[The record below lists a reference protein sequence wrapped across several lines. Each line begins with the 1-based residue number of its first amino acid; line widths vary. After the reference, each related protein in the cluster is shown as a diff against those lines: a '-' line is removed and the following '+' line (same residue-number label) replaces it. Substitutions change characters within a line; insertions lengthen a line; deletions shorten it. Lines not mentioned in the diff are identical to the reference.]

1 MPGTPA
7 QQTLPDLFRA
17 AVGRDG
23 AGPFL
28 TYYDDVSG
36 ERIELS
42 AVTTANWVAKTANL
56 LVDEYDLESGE
67 TVAIGLPPHWLGVVW
82 ALSTWSAGAAVT
94 TGEGSLAITGP
105 DFGIRGSRETVA
117 SALLPLG
124 GRFREPL
131 PAGVHDY
138 GAEVYNHPD
147 LFVPFDPPAPASP
160 AYDERSHADLISTA
174 QPIADRLLTTTDLV
188 SPPGIETLVGVI
200 SGGGSIVLCRNLD
213 PAKLERRIT
222 DEKVDRVVEGS

>member
-1 MPGTPA
+1 MPG
-7 QQTLPDLFRA
+7 TLPDLFSA
-17 AVGRDG
+17 AVRRDG
-23 AGPFL
+23 ASPFL

-42 AVTTANWVAKTANL
+42 ALTTANWVAKTANL
-56 LVDEYDLESGE
+56 LVDEFDLESGE

-82 ALSTWSAGAAVT
+82 VLSAWSAGASVT
-94 TGEGSLAITGP
+94 TGPGDLAITGP
-105 DFGIRGSRETVA
+105 DFAVRGERETIA

-131 PAGVHDY
+131 PDGVHDY

-147 LFVPFDPPAPASP
+147 VFVPFDPPAADSP
-160 AYDERSHADLISTA
+160 AYDGRSHADLISTA
-174 QPIADRLLTTTDLV
+174 TPIAERILTTTDLAG
-188 SPPGIETLVGVI
+188 PDGIGTLVGVI

-213 PAKLERRIT
+213 AAKLDRRIA
-222 DEKVDRVVEGS
+222 DEKVDRVLGKS

>member
-1 MPGTPA
+1 MSRV
-7 QQTLPDLFRA
+7 LPELFAA
-17 AVGRDG
+17 AVRRDG
-23 AGPFL
+23 GAPFL
-28 TYYDDVSG
+28 TYYDDTTG

-56 LVDEYDLESGE
+56 LVDEYDLEAGE

-82 ALSTWSAGAAVT
+82 ALSTWSVGASLT
-94 TGEGSLAITGP
+94 SGTGTLAITGP
-105 DFGIRGSRETVA
+105 DFAIRGERETVA

-131 PAGVHDY
+131 PDGIQDY

-147 LFVPFDPPAPASP
+147 VFVPFDPPTPASP
-160 AYDERSHADLISTA
+160 AYDDLTHEDLIGTA
-174 QPIADRLLTTTDLV
+174 EPISDRILVTRTLTDRDGLAL
-188 SPPGIETLVGVI
+188 LVGVI

-213 PAKLERRIT
+213 TTKLERRVT
-222 DEKVDRVVEGS
+222 DEKVDRVLDSREG

>member
-1 MPGTPA
+1 V
-7 QQTLPDLFRA
+7 TLPELFGA
-17 AVGRDG
+17 AVRRDG
-23 AGPFL
+23 ANPFL
-28 TYYDDVSG
+28 TYYDDVTG

-56 LVDEYDLESGE
+56 LIDEYDLEPGE

-82 ALSTWSAGAAVT
+82 ALSTWSVGASVT
-94 TGEGSLAITGP
+94 TGEGALAITGP
-105 DFGIRGSRETVA
+105 DFAIRGSRETVA

-147 LFVPFDPPAPASP
+147 LFVPFDPPAGTTP
-160 AYDERSHADLISTA
+160 AYDGKTHAELIA
-174 QPIADRLLTTTDLV
+174 AAEPITDRVLTTTSLV
-188 SPPGIETLVGVI
+188 TPAGIETLIGVI
-200 SGGGSIVLCRNLD
+200 AGGGSIVLCRNLD
-213 PAKLERRIT
+213 PAKLDRRIS
-222 DEKVDRVVEGS
+222 DEKVDRVLEDH

>member
-1 MPGTPA
+1 MSRV
-7 QQTLPDLFRA
+7 LPELFAA
-17 AVGRDG
+17 AVQRDG
-23 AGPFL
+23 GAPFL
-28 TYYDDVSG
+28 TYYDDATG

-82 ALSTWSAGAAVT
+82 ALSTWSTGAALT
-94 TGEGSLAITGP
+94 SGTGTLAITGP
-105 DFGIRGSRETVA
+105 DVAIRGERETVA

-131 PAGVHDY
+131 PDGVHDY

-147 LFVPFDPPAPASP
+147 LFVPFDPPSPASP
-160 AYDERSHADLISTA
+160 AYDELTHEELIGTA
-174 QPIADRLLTTTDLV
+174 EPIADRILVTRDLV
-188 SPPGIETLVGVI
+188 SRDGVGLLIGVI
-200 SGGGSIVLCRNLD
+200 AGGGSIVLCRNLD
-213 PAKLERRIT
+213 EAKLERRLS
-222 DEKVDRVVEGS
+222 DEKVDRVVED

>member
-1 MPGTPA
+1 VTG
-7 QQTLPDLFRA
+7 TLPELFSA
-17 AVGRDG
+17 AVRRDG
-23 AGPFL
+23 ANPFL

-42 AVTTANWVAKTANL
+42 ALTTANWVAKTANL
-56 LVDEYDLESGE
+56 LVDEYDLETGE
-67 TVAIGLPPHWLGVVW
+67 TVAIDLPPHWLGVVW
-82 ALSTWSAGAAVT
+82 ALSAWSAGAAVT
-94 TGEGSLAITGP
+94 TGEGALAITGP
-105 DFGIRGSRETVA
+105 DFGARGTRETVA

-147 LFVPFDPPAPASP
+147 VFVPFDPPAPGAP
-160 AYDERSHADLISTA
+160 AYDDRTHADLIGTA
-174 QPIADRLLTTTDLV
+174 EPIADRILTTTNLV
-188 SPPGIETLVGVI
+188 APAGIGTLIGVI

-213 PAKLERRIT
+213 EAKLERRIA
-222 DEKVDRVVEGS
+222 DEKVDRVLEAS

>member
-1 MPGTPA
+1 
-7 QQTLPDLFRA
+7 LFSA
-17 AVGRDG
+17 AVRRDG
-23 AGPFL
+23 ANPFL

-42 AVTTANWVAKTANL
+42 ALTTANWVAKTANL
-56 LVDEYDLESGE
+56 LVDEYDLEAGE
-67 TVAIGLPPHWLGVVW
+67 TVAIDLPPHWLGVVW
-82 ALSTWSAGAAVT
+82 ALSAWSAGAAVT
-94 TGEGSLAITGP
+94 TGEGTLAITGP
-105 DFGIRGSRETVA
+105 EFGARGTRETIA

-147 LFVPFDPPAPASP
+147 VFVPFDPPAPTSP
-160 AYDERSHADLISTA
+160 AYGERTHADLIGTA
-174 QPIADRLLTTTDLV
+174 EPITDRILTAADLV
-188 SPPGIETLVGVI
+188 APDGIGTLIGVI

-213 PAKLERRIT
+213 QAKLERRIA
-222 DEKVDRVVEGS
+222 DEKVDRVLEEH

>member
-1 MPGTPA
+1 MSRV
-7 QQTLPDLFRA
+7 LPELFAA
-17 AVGRDG
+17 AVRRDG
-23 AGPFL
+23 GAPFL
-28 TYYDDVSG
+28 TYYDDASG

-82 ALSTWSAGAAVT
+82 ALSTWSVGASL
-94 TGEGSLAITGP
+94 TGGVGTLAITGP
-105 DFGIRGSRETVA
+105 DFAIRGSRETVA

-124 GRFREPL
+124 GRFREPV
-131 PAGVHDY
+131 PEGIQDY

-147 LFVPFDPPAPASP
+147 VFVAFDPPAATSP
-160 AYDERSHADLISTA
+160 AYDELTHDDLIRTA
-174 QPIADRLLTTTDLV
+174 EPVTDRILVTRDLV
-188 SPPGIETLVGVI
+188 ARDGLGLLVGVI

-213 PAKLERRIT
+213 PAKLERRVA
-222 DEKVDRVVEGS
+222 DEKVDRIVEG

>member
-1 MPGTPA
+1 MTG
-7 QQTLPDLFRA
+7 TLPDLFTA
-17 AVGRDG
+17 AVRRDG
-23 AGPFL
+23 ANPFL
-28 TYYDDVSG
+28 TYYDDTSG

-82 ALSTWSAGAAVT
+82 ALSAWSAGAAVT

-105 DFGIRGSRETVA
+105 DFGVRGSRETIA

-131 PAGVHDY
+131 PDGVHDY

-147 LFVPFDPPAPASP
+147 LFVPFDPPTPGSP
-160 AYDERSHADLISTA
+160 AYDEMTHAEVIEAATPIS
-174 QPIADRLLTTTDLV
+174 DRVLTTVDLV
-188 SPPGIETLVGVI
+188 SPDGLGTLVGVI
-200 SGGGSIVLCRNLD
+200 AGGGSIVLCRNLD
-213 PAKLERRIT
+213 PAKLDRRIA
-222 DEKVDRVVEGS
+222 DEKVDRVLEES

>member
-1 MPGTPA
+1 M
-7 QQTLPDLFRA
+7 TLPELFGA
-17 AVGRDG
+17 AVRRDG
-23 AGPFL
+23 ANPFL
-28 TYYDDVSG
+28 TYYDDVTG

-56 LVDEYDLESGE
+56 LADEYDLEAGE

-82 ALSTWSAGAAVT
+82 ALSTWSVGATVT
-94 TGEGSLAITGP
+94 TGEGVLAITGP

-131 PAGVHDY
+131 PAGIHDY

-147 LFVPFDPPAPASP
+147 LFVPFDPPAATTP
-160 AYDERSHADLISTA
+160 AYDEKTHADLIA
-174 QPIADRLLTTTDLV
+174 AAEPITDRVLTTTSLV
-188 SPPGIETLVGVI
+188 APAGIGTLIGVI
-200 SGGGSIVLCRNLD
+200 AGGGSIVLCRNLD
-213 PAKLERRIT
+213 AAKLDRRIS
-222 DEKVDRVVEGS
+222 DEKVDRVLEDL

>member
-1 MPGTPA
+1 MAG
-7 QQTLPDLFRA
+7 TLPELFSA
-17 AVGRDG
+17 AVRRDG
-23 AGPFL
+23 ASPFL

-82 ALSTWSAGAAVT
+82 ALSTWSAGASLT
-94 TGEGSLAITGP
+94 TGAGDLAIVGP
-105 DFGIRGSRETVA
+105 DFGTRGGRETIA

-124 GRFREPL
+124 GRFREPI

-147 LFVPFDPPAPASP
+147 VFVPFDAPAADSP
-160 AYDERSHADLISTA
+160 AYGESTHADLIA
-174 QPIADRLLTTTDLV
+174 AAKPIAERVLTTTSLV
-188 SPPGIETLVGVI
+188 TPDGVGTLVGVI
-200 SGGGSIVLCRNLD
+200 AGGGSIVLCRNLD
-213 PAKLERRIT
+213 EAKLDRRIA
-222 DEKVDRVVEGS
+222 DEKVDRVLEEN

>member
-1 MPGTPA
+1 MSRV
-7 QQTLPDLFRA
+7 LPELFSA
-17 AVGRDG
+17 AVRRDG

-28 TYYDDVSG
+28 TYYDDATG

-42 AVTTANWVAKTANL
+42 ALTTANWVAKTANL

-82 ALSTWSAGAAVT
+82 ALSTWSVGASLT
-94 TGEGSLAITGP
+94 SGTGTLAITGP
-105 DFGIRGSRETVA
+105 DFTIRGERETIA

-131 PAGVHDY
+131 PDGIHDY

-147 LFVPFDPPAPASP
+147 VFVPFDPPSPASP
-160 AYDERSHADLISTA
+160 AYDDLTHDDLIRTA
-174 QPIADRLLTTTDLV
+174 EPVADRILV
-188 SPPGIETLVGVI
+188 TRRPGHAATGWALLVGVI

-213 PAKLERRIT
+213 AAKLERRIT
-222 DEKVDRVVEGS
+222 DEKVDRVLEG

>member
-1 MPGTPA
+1 MSRV
-7 QQTLPDLFRA
+7 LPELFAA
-17 AVGRDG
+17 AVRRDG

-28 TYYDDVSG
+28 TYYDDATG

-42 AVTTANWVAKTANL
+42 ALTTANWVAKTANL

-67 TVAIGLPPHWLGVVW
+67 TVAIGLPPHWLGVIW
-82 ALSTWSAGAAVT
+82 ALSTWSVGASLT
-94 TGEGSLAITGP
+94 SGTGTLAITGP
-105 DFGIRGSRETVA
+105 DFTIRGSRETVA

-131 PAGVHDY
+131 PEGMHDY

-147 LFVPFDPPAPASP
+147 VFVPFDPPSPTSP
-160 AYDERSHADLISTA
+160 AYDDLTHDDLIGTA
-174 QPIADRLLTTTDLV
+174 EPVTDRILVTRDLAGRDGV
-188 SPPGIETLVGVI
+188 GLLVGVI

-213 PAKLERRIT
+213 AAKLERRVA
-222 DEKVDRVVEGS
+222 DEKVDRVVER

>member
-1 MPGTPA
+1 MSRV
-7 QQTLPDLFRA
+7 LPELFAA
-17 AVGRDG
+17 AVRRDG
-23 AGPFL
+23 GAPFL
-28 TYYDDVSG
+28 TYYDDASG

-82 ALSTWSAGAAVT
+82 ALSAWSAGASLT
-94 TGEGSLAITGP
+94 SGTGTLAITGP
-105 DFGIRGSRETVA
+105 DFAIRGERETVA

-131 PAGVHDY
+131 PDGVHDY

-147 LFVPFDPPAPASP
+147 LFVPFDPPSPTSP
-160 AYDERSHADLISTA
+160 AYDDLTHEALISTA
-174 QPIADRLLTTTDLV
+174 EPIADRILVTRDLV
-188 SPPGIETLVGVI
+188 SADSVGLLVGVI
-200 SGGGSIVLCRNLD
+200 AGGGSIVLCRNLD
-213 PAKLERRIT
+213 ASKLERRMS
-222 DEKVDRVVEGS
+222 DEKVDRVVED

>member
-1 MPGTPA
+1 VTG
-7 QQTLPDLFRA
+7 TLPDLFTA
-17 AVGRDG
+17 AVRRDG
-23 AGPFL
+23 ANPFL
-28 TYYDDVSG
+28 TYYDDTSG

-67 TVAIGLPPHWLGVVW
+67 TVAIDLPPHWLGVVW
-82 ALSTWSAGAAVT
+82 ALSAWSAGAAVT

-105 DFGIRGSRETVA
+105 DFGVRGSRETIA

-131 PAGVHDY
+131 PDGVHDY

-147 LFVPFDPPAPASP
+147 LFVPFDPPTPGSP
-160 AYDERSHADLISTA
+160 AYDEKTHAEVIAAAT
-174 QPIADRLLTTTDLV
+174 PITDRVLTTVDLV
-188 SPPGIETLVGVI
+188 SPDGLGTLVGVI
-200 SGGGSIVLCRNLD
+200 AGGGSIVLCRNLD
-213 PAKLERRIT
+213 PAKLDRRIA
-222 DEKVDRVVEGS
+222 DEKVDRVLEGN

>member
-1 MPGTPA
+1 VTG
-7 QQTLPDLFRA
+7 TLPDLFST
-17 AVGRDG
+17 AVRRDG
-23 AGPFL
+23 ASPFL
-28 TYYDDVSG
+28 TYYDDTSG

-42 AVTTANWVAKTANL
+42 ALTTANWVAKTANL
-56 LVDEYDLESGE
+56 LVDEYDLEAGE

-82 ALSTWSAGAAVT
+82 ALSTWSVGASVT
-94 TGEGSLAITGP
+94 TGEGVLAITGP
-105 DFGIRGSRETVA
+105 DFGLRGTRETIA

-147 LFVPFDPPAPASP
+147 LFVPFDPPAPGSP
-160 AYDERSHADLISTA
+160 AYDERTHADLIGTA
-174 QPIADRLLTTTDLV
+174 KPIGERVLTTRSLV
-188 SPPGIETLVGVI
+188 APDGIGLLVGVI

-213 PAKLERRIT
+213 EAKLERRIA
-222 DEKVDRVVEGS
+222 DEKVDRVVEES

>member
-1 MPGTPA
+1 VTG
-7 QQTLPDLFRA
+7 TLPDLFSA
-17 AVGRDG
+17 AVRRDG
-23 AGPFL
+23 ASPFL
-28 TYYDDVSG
+28 TYYDDASG

-42 AVTTANWVAKTANL
+42 ALTTANWVAKTANL
-56 LVDEYDLESGE
+56 LVDEYDLEAGE

-82 ALSTWSAGAAVT
+82 ALSAWSAGAAVT
-94 TGEGSLAITGP
+94 TGEGTLAITGP
-105 DFGIRGSRETVA
+105 DFGIRGTRETIA

-147 LFVPFDPPAPASP
+147 VFVPFDPPTPGSA
-160 AYDERSHADLISTA
+160 AYDERTHADLIGTA
-174 QPIADRLLTTTDLV
+174 EPIGERVLTTKNLV
-188 SPPGIETLVGVI
+188 APDGIGLLVAVI

-213 PAKLERRIT
+213 EARLERRIA
-222 DEKVDRVVEGS
+222 DEKVDRVMEEN